1 MTDGPFAV
9 DVERA
14 LDALDLAWGDEY
26 DEIWISDGKWNAHHK
41 DAGDDDVLTGV
52 TPDELNR
59 LIRADWTRRQ
69 NPPAT
74 TEGR

>member
-1 MTDGPFAV
+1 VTK
-9 DVERA
+9 
-14 LDALDLAWGDEY
+14 Y
-26 DEIWISDGKWNAHHK
+26 DEIWISDGKWKVHHK

-59 LIRADWTRRQ
+59 LIRADWTQRRI
-69 NPPAT
+69 PPAT